1 MSLLPAL
8 RRRTRLIALVPL
20 AALLLTA
27 CAHEEVVVVRT
38 TVTPGQPSSAVGGGV
53 AQPSSDAPSTVGSAQ
68 PTSKGPGLAAQIQV
82 ISNPEFGKK
91 DIGPNDPISVT
102 VFSGTISAMKVE
114 ASDGTPVAG
123 EVSADKTIF
132 TVKDRLAYGLTYNFA
147 GTATAPDGTTKK
159 IGGKLS
165 TVNPADTVRTAVQI
179 PEGGTVGVGA
189 PISVTF
195 CPAVQDKAAAQKALE
210 VTTDKKDIPGS
221 WGWLADEEFSAGE
234 GVCSQAHYRTKDYW
248 PANTKVKLTANLSG
262 VNYGNGWGREDL
274 VRNFTIGRSL
284 IMRAEVSTMRLVVMK
299 DGAVFRN
306 YKASY
311 GKESVPGRTTVS
323 GIHIVQKT
331 YPTFKM
337 CNPAYGYCNLL
348 ERWAIRINNNGE
360 FIHEN
365 EKVEQAGLLGVQ
377 NVSHGCINLGGVDA
391 KELYD
396 TVIYGDPVEV
406 SGTSVQISAKDYIYD
421 WGYSWDEW
429 QTLSAL

>member
-20 AALLLTA
+20 AAVLLTA
-27 CAHEEVVVVRT
+27 CGNEEVVVIRT
-38 TVTPGQPSSAVGGGV
+38 TVTPGQTSSAGDGGV
-53 AQPSSDAPSTVGSAQ
+53 AQPSSDAPSTAGSPQ
-68 PTSKGPGLAAQIQV
+68 PTSKGSGLAGQIRV
-82 ISNPEFGKK
+82 IANPEFGKK

-114 ASDGTPVAG
+114 AGDGTPIAG
-123 EVSADKTIF
+123 EVSADKTTF
-132 TVKDRLAYGLTYNFA
+132 TVKDRLAYGLTYTFA

-165 TVNPADTVRTAVQI
+165 TVDPADTVRTAVQI

-234 GVCSQAHYRTKDYW
+234 GVCSQVHYRPKDYW
-248 PANTKVKLTANLSG
+248 PANTKVKLTANLLG

-274 VRNFTIGRSL
+274 VRNFTVGRSL
-284 IMRAEVSTMRLVVMK
+284 VMKAEVSTMRLVVIK
-299 DGAVFRN
+299 DGSVFRN

-337 CNPAYGYCNLL
+337 CNPTYGYCNLL
-348 ERWAIRINNNGE
+348 EKWAIRINNNGE

-396 TVIYGDPVEV
+396 MVIYGDPVEV
-406 SGTSVQISAKDYIYD
+406 SGTSVQISPKDYIYD
-421 WGYSWDEW
+421 WGYTWDEW